1 MSELEDCAIAVD
13 ATYYLQVLLD
23 NSPSH
28 EPLLPALGGLTGIQA
43 HIEADLDSW
52 TASKVT
58 PFFIFDGQTVT
69 GQDEVAVIRGRE
81 AIKKTNEAWELY
93 FTGQAENA
101 VAAFGANGGMNCVRC
116 MEFIVPWLTFE
127 KAPTAHR
134 VCIRCFRPCSRRGTY
149 ISWFPLTMP
158 PHR

>member
-1 MSELEDCAIAVD
+1 MACSSTHEVSELEDCAIAVD
-13 ATYYLQVLLD
+13 ATYYIQVLLD

-52 TASKVT
+52 KANKIT

-69 GQDEVAVIRGRE
+69 GQDEVAVLRGRE

-101 VAAFGANGGMNCVRC
+101 VAAFGANGGMYHAGCIELV
-116 MEFIVPWLTFE
+116 VQWLTVG

-134 VCIRCFRPCSRRGTY
+134 VCTRCFKLC
-149 ISWFPLTMP
+149 
-158 PHR
+158 